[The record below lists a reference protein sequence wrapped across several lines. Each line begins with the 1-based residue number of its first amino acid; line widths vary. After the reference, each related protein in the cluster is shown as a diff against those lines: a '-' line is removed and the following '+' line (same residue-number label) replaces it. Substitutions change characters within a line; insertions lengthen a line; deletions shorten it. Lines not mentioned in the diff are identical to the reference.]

1 MSYKNIMLAIDE
13 SNTSQLALQEA
24 IKLAKNLNAKL
35 NIIHVID
42 ETALNQVDEFLEFD
56 SLWNAYR
63 EAGKELLERIDN
75 QLKSSG
81 LTFTSR
87 LIELKPL
94 GGRLAEKIVS
104 VAQALPADMLII
116 GTHGRRGFSRFFL
129 GSVAENIVRIATC
142 PVLLVRELEEKSS

>member
-1 MSYKNIMLAIDE
+1 MLAIDD

-24 IKLAKNLNAKL
+24 IKLAKQLKATL
-35 NIIHVID
+35 EVIHIID

-63 EAGKELLERIDN
+63 EAGKELLEKIDKHLN
-75 QLKSSG
+75 SSEIPFS
-81 LTFTSR
+81 TH

-94 GGRLAEKIVS
+94 EGRLAEKIVA
-104 VAQALPADMLII
+104 VAQELSAEMLII

-129 GSVAENIVRIATC
+129 GSVAENIVRIATF
-142 PVLLVRELEEKSS
+142 PVLLVREQEQ